1 MTDTKGPG
9 GMPATGAGPDV
20 AGRIEAYGIN
30 YITEEDRHSRPANIA
45 WIMTGSCVTLP
56 LIVEGWIPVALG
68 LSWWASFWAVMLGSL
83 FGALLLAPMAF
94 LSPRTG
100 TNNPMGSAAHF
111 GVVGRIVGSFVG
123 LLISILFTALAV
135 WTGGQGIATSL
146 NRLFGMSDSDSVE
159 LIWYTIL
166 TVVVVLV
173 AVYGHATMLY
183 LQKYAAWICGAILI
197 IGIGVY
203 APDFDAGY
211 SGGDL
216 ALGGFWPTWFAGF
229 IPAAL
234 VVVGYSL
241 AIGDWSRYISH
252 ERYSDKRIFWAT
264 MFGGIIGM
272 GLPVLWGAYTAV
284 TFSDPTADYVP
295 SLVGAAPMWFVPLLF
310 ILGLGSGTA
319 QGTVN
324 MYSTGLD
331 MSSILPRINRVP
343 GTVFVGVCSYI
354 LVVVGA
360 YNGKIIDNLTAF
372 LDFLTIGFVSFVAV
386 VIVGFWNHRGMY
398 DSDALQVVV
407 RGERGGRYWFDHG
420 WNWRAVVA
428 FVLATVAG
436 ILGLNDSWIKG
447 PLVPLFGDISLGF
460 IVSLVIGALAYLI
473 FLWAFPEPD
482 SAYVSG
488 GPRVGRRAKAV
499 LVATEQG
506 GLTGML
512 DDQEK
517 A

>member
-1 MTDTKGPG
+1 MTGTAPAAG
-9 GMPATGAGPDV
+9 GTPRRSTPPDV
-20 AGRIEAYGIN
+20 AGRIETYGID

-68 LSWWASFWAVMLGSL
+68 LSWWASFWAVVLGSI

-123 LLISILFTALAV
+123 LLISVLFTALAV

-146 NRLFGMSDSDSVE
+146 HRLFGFSDSDTVE
-159 LIWYTIL
+159 LVWYSLLTIM
-166 TVVVVLV
+166 VVAV
-173 AVYGHATMLY
+173 AVYGHATMLA
-183 LQKYAAWICGAILI
+183 LQKYAAWICGAILVV
-197 IGIGVY
+197 GIFVY
-203 APDFDAGY
+203 APHFHAGY

-229 IPAAL
+229 IPSAL
-234 VVVGYSL
+234 VVVGFSL
-241 AIGDWSRYISH
+241 AIGDWTRYISPIK
-252 ERYSDKRIFWAT
+252 YSNKKIFWAT
-264 MFGGIIGM
+264 MLGGVVGM
-272 GLPVLWGAYTAV
+272 GGPVLWGAYTAV
-284 TFSDPTADYVP
+284 TFKDPAADYVP
-295 SLVGAAPMWFVPLLF
+295 ALVEASPMWFVPFLF
-310 ILGLGSGTA
+310 VLGLGSGAA

-331 MSSILPRINRVP
+331 MSSILPRVSRVP
-343 GTVFVGVCSYI
+343 GTVFVGVCSYV
-354 LVVVGA
+354 LVVIGA
-360 YNGKIIDNLTAF
+360 YSGSIIANLTAF

-386 VIVGFWNHRGMY
+386 VIVGYWNHRGMY

-420 WNWRAVVA
+420 WNWRAVLA
-428 FVLATVAG
+428 FVLATIAG
-436 ILGLNDSWIKG
+436 ICGLNDSWIKG

-460 IVSLVIGALAYLI
+460 IFSLVVAVVTYLF
-473 FLWAFPEPD
+473 FLWAFPEPS

-488 GPRVGRRAKAV
+488 EPRVSRHAK
-499 LVATEQG
+499 G
-506 GLTGML
+506 GAPGPSL
-512 DDQEK
+512 
-517 A
+517 AS

>member
-1 MTDTKGPG
+1 
-9 GMPATGAGPDV
+9 V

-30 YITEEDRHSRPANIA
+30 FIAEEDRHSRPANIA

-56 LIVEGWIPVALG
+56 LIVVGWIPVALG
-68 LSWWASFWAVMLGSL
+68 LSWWASFWAVMLGAL
-83 FGALLLAPMAF
+83 FGALLLAPMAL

-100 TNNPMGSAAHF
+100 TNNPMSSAAHF

-123 LLISILFTALAV
+123 LLISVLFTALAV

-146 NRLFGMSDSDSVE
+146 HRMFGLSDSDNVQ
-159 LIWYTIL
+159 LIWYTVL
-166 TVVVVLV
+166 TIVVVLV

-183 LQKYAAWICGAILI
+183 LQKYAAWICGAILV
-197 IGIGVY
+197 IGIAVY
-203 APDFDAGY
+203 APHFDADY
-211 SGGDL
+211 SGGEL
-216 ALGGFWPTWFAGF
+216 ALGSFWPTWFAGF

-241 AIGDWSRYISH
+241 AIGDWARYISH
-252 ERYSDKRIFWAT
+252 EKHPDRRIVGAT
-264 MFGGIIGM
+264 MIGGVFGM

-284 TFSDPTADYVP
+284 TFSDPAGDYVP
-295 SLVGAAPMWFVPLLF
+295 SLVAEAPMWFVPFLF
-310 ILGLGSGTA
+310 VLGLGSGTA

-331 MSSILPRINRVP
+331 MSSILPRISRVP
-343 GTVFVGVCSYI
+343 GTVFVGVCSYV

-360 YNGKIIDNLTAF
+360 YNGEIIANLTAF
-372 LDFLTIGFVSFVAV
+372 LDFLTIGFVSFVSI

-407 RGERGGRYWFDHG
+407 RGQRGGRYWFHHG

-428 FVLATVAG
+428 FVLATTVG
-436 ILGLNDSWIKG
+436 ILGLNNSWIHG
-447 PLVPLFGDISLGF
+447 PLVPVFGDISFGF
-460 IVSLVIGALAYLI
+460 IFSLVVGALSYLL
-473 FLWAFPEPD
+473 FLWAFPESP

-488 GPRVGRRAKAV
+488 GPRVGRRPKVA
-499 LVATEQG
+499 LVAAG
-506 GLTGML
+506 PAGSSALL
-512 DDQEK
+512 DDQEGPESD
-517 A
+517 